1 MTIMGDEGWKQ
12 LEAKAYAAE
21 HQGADLA
28 HLLEVKP
35 VPADTV
41 AQQLSFAII
50 RAAELQAKVNQMQA
64 LANEGLLWISMQE
77 TERAKQILARII
89 LGDL

>member
-1 MTIMGDEGWKQ
+1 MTLASDSDWKD

-21 HQGADLA
+21 NPDLA

-35 VPADTV
+35 VPAPTV
-41 AQQLSFAII
+41 GQQLAFATI
-50 RAAELQAKVNQMQA
+50 RCAELQADKHKTVG
-64 LANEGLLWISMQE
+64 LANEATIWISMGE